1 MICQVYHNMPSVTVD
16 TNTRCN
22 DVDISSVPIDAIPKL
37 TVDRDG
43 KVYNTRTRK
52 YMQGSLDRGGRR
64 VIGSEDVERKNTFI
78 LHLSKI
84 VLSTFHRCRADN
96 ETVFYIDSDMDNNKL
111 SNLRWV
117 TPTELEEIKCLM
129 PIEYE
134 NEWRTIPGFP
144 RYAMDRYGRAFNKR
158 NHKEMKRL
166 RGNGEYKVLALST
179 KDGGMDKQCVQRCML
194 MTWVGPPPTPG
205 HTADHFPDRDPNNNE
220 LGNLRWAT
228 KREQN
233 ENQGPYKARSV
244 RKVRRIDAQGVATVY
259 DSPQLAAD
267 NSGVTRDTIIT
278 NIASCS
284 TSSKGYKFM
293 YEPFDIIEGEKWELV
308 PGSTLGTEISSEGR
322 YRTSVGIISRGT
334 PSGQY
339 LTTRIVGLEVSK
351 AAIHRLVARAFVHNP
366 CPEKLDI
373 VHHKNANKHD
383 NRAVN
388 LEWVDFSG
396 NMQASAE
403 MTAKTIYQYNVESGR
418 FIQTCGSPIK
428 ASVTTKI
435 NIDGIWRCASGERS
449 SSGNF
454 IWSYIKTDS
463 IIPRSK
469 LVATVY
475 QFDANST
482 FLNEYPSAKEAA
494 KATGGN
500 ANCIDAC
507 ARGVIASSGGF
518 SWIF

>member
-1 MICQVYHNMPSVTVD
+1 MPSITIV
-16 TNTRCN
+16 TNTRCS
-22 DVDISSVPIDAIPKL
+22 DDIDSVPIDAIPKL
-37 TVDRDG
+37 TIDRDG

-52 YMQGSLDRGGRR
+52 YMQGALDRGGRR

-129 PIEYE
+129 PIEHE
-134 NEWRTIPGFP
+134 HEWRTIPGFP

-158 NHKEMKRL
+158 NKKEMKRL

-179 KDGGMDKQCVQRCML
+179 KDGGMNKQSVQRCML
-194 MTWVGPPPTPG
+194 MAWVGPPSTPE

-220 LGNLRWAT
+220 LENLRWAT
-228 KREQN
+228 KRMQN
-233 ENQGPYKARSV
+233 ENRGPCKARGV
-244 RKVRRIDAQGVATVY
+244 RKVRRTDAQGVETVY
-259 DSPQLAAD
+259 DCPQLAAD

-278 NIASCS
+278 NIANCS

-293 YEPFDIIEGEKWELV
+293 YEPFEIIESEKWVLV
-308 PGSTLGTEISSEGR
+308 PGSTHGTKISSEGR
-322 YRTSVGIISRGT
+322 YLTSYGIVSRGT
-334 PSGQY
+334 ASGQY
-339 LTTRIVGLEVSK
+339 LATRIVGLAGSRAV
-351 AAIHRLVARAFVHNP
+351 IHRLVAKAFVHNP
-366 CPEKLDI
+366 CPEKFDI
-373 VHHKNANKHD
+373 VHHKNAQKHD

-388 LEWVDFSG
+388 LEWTDGSG

-403 MTAKTIYQYNVESGR
+403 MTAKTIYQYSVESGR
-418 FIQTCGSPIK
+418 YIQSFGSPIK
-428 ASVTTKI
+428 ASNTTKI
-435 NIDGIWRCASGERS
+435 VIDGIWRCASGERY

-454 IWSYIKTDS
+454 IWSYLKVDA
-463 IIPRSK
+463 IIPRIM
-469 LVATVY
+469 TQQEVY
-475 QFDANST
+475 QFDKNSK